1 MTFFVYILR
10 CADGSYYVGHTDD
23 LETRIAAHERGEI
36 KGYTRKRRPIELVFA
51 EEVRTREEALARE
64 RQVKGWSRAKRK
76 L

>member
-10 CADGSYYVGHTDD
+10 CADGSYYAGHTDD

-36 KGYTRKRRPIELVFA
+36 EGYTRKRRPIELVFA

-64 RQVKGWSRAKRK
+64 RQVKG
-76 L
+76 